1 MPTSN
6 DGIMVIL
13 SSPSGAGKT
22 TLVNLLS
29 KNNNFEIS
37 ISHTTRKPRPNET
50 SGKDYYFVSDQE
62 FKRLIKNEEFLEYAK
77 VFNNYYGTT
86 RTPVIDSLNKGKNV
100 LFDIDWQGA
109 DQIKNKNLD
118 FKLITFFILPPSKEI
133 LYERLSN
140 RDMKDKLIA
149 EERMKQFERDVL
161 HWINY
166 NYVVINDDLNSCYNK
181 IQNLITAELSN
192 GSKDYDIEYIRNHVE
207 KLNFLNFHIPLIIY
221 NKFQN
226 LNFEVLNLN
235 QY

>member
-29 KNNNFEIS
+29 KNNDFEIS

-50 SGKDYYFVSDQE
+50 LGKDYYFVSDQE

-181 IQNLITAELSN
+181 IQNLIGAELNN
-192 GSKDYDIEYIRNHVE
+192 GSKDYDVDYIRKHVE
-207 KLNFLNFHIPLIIY
+207 
-221 NKFQN
+221 N
-226 LNFEVLNLN
+226 LTS
-235 QY
+235 